1 MLVLRFLLSSVFLV
15 MMLTLDSG
23 TARAPTDGLVNV
35 FLVYVGQASGHVEVG
50 IHDLGGN
57 VSVWG

>member
-1 MLVLRFLLSSVFLV
+1 MG
-15 MMLTLDSG
+15 LTLDSW
-23 TARAPTDGLVNV
+23 TAGAPTDGLVNV
-35 FLVYVGQASGHVEVG
+35 FFVYVGEASGHVEVG

>member
-1 MLVLRFLLSSVFLV
+1 

-35 FLVYVGQASGHVEVG
+35 FLVYVRQASGHVEVG

>member
-1 MLVLRFLLSSVFLV
+1 

-23 TARAPTDGLVNV
+23 TARTPTDGLVNV